1 MTMSKIP
8 FFAAGLLAAACA
20 VHAQTAA
27 PVKVDGPWARAV
39 LQGQVSSGAYM
50 TLTAREA
57 LTLTGAS
64 SPAAAI
70 VEIHQ
75 MKLEGDVMKM
85 RALDELALPAGRA
98 VEFKPGG
105 YHFMLMDLR
114 AAFKPDTHVPLT
126 LQFRNA
132 QGQART
138 LQVSVPVRLG
148 PATHGHKP

>member
-1 MTMSKIP
+1 MTMSNYP
-8 FFAAGLLAAACA
+8 FLAAVLLAASFT
-20 VHAQTAA
+20 VQAQTAA
-27 PVKVDGPWARAV
+27 PVKVEGAWARAV

-50 TLTAREA
+50 TLTAREP

-85 RALDELALPAGRA
+85 RAIDQLALPAGRP
-98 VEFKPGG
+98 VELKPGG
-105 YHFMLMDLR
+105 YHIMLMDLR
-114 AAFKPDTHVPLT
+114 SAFKPDTQLPLT

-132 QGQART
+132 QGQAQS